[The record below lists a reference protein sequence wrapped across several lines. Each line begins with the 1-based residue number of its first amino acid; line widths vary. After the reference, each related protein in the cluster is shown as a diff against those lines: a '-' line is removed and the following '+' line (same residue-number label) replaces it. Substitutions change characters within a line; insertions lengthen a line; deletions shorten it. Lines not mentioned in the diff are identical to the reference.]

1 MLFIESGFSAIFAIA
16 GGLISS
22 TGLGD
27 AAVDIVFGDTEF
39 PTDPGVASATAPTV
53 VGAVAAVVVI
63 IALALFLSSWFSSFF
78 PGYFALRRWFVLPWS
93 PKSRRKKN
101 IHHSALLRNAI

>member
-27 AAVDIVFGDTEF
+27 AAVDMVFGDTEF
-39 PTDPGVASATAPTV
+39 RTDPGVASATAPTV

-63 IALALFLSSWFSSFF
+63 IALALFLSRWYSSFF
-78 PGYFALRRWFVLPWS
+78 LVFCSMSRSFSLGLP
-93 PKSRRKKN
+93 K
-101 IHHSALLRNAI
+101 AAQ